1 MISMNDTITKPMT
14 YGRLAEVLESLG
26 FVRRDTSEFTAFYKA
41 ECDAIIGLPVLSP
54 DEKIRSH
61 HLLGIQADIVGKRI
75 ATAKRFAQ
83 LLTREPATAHANGT
97 NGNGT
102 HAAANGIT
110 RPRKVVII
118 ENGKRVGKK
127 HAVLT
132 ASAKRGQTDN
142 DAN

>member
-1 MISMNDTITKPMT
+1 MT
-14 YGRLAEVLESLG
+14 YGRLAEVLESFG
-26 FVRRDTSEFTAFYKA
+26 FVRRDTSQYTAFYKTD
-41 ECDAIIGLPVLSP
+41 CDALVGLPVLSP

-61 HLLGIQADIVGKRI
+61 HLLSIQLDIVGKRI
-75 ATAKRFAQ
+75 ATAKRFEQ
-83 LLTREPATAHANGT
+83 LLTREPASTAVNGT

-102 HAAANGIT
+102 HKSENGVA

-132 ASAKRGQTDN
+132 APAKSTQLQSNED
-142 DAN
+142 